1 MSYSTLNQL
10 QTRFEKKLDT
20 YLEALSS
27 SSSTIIEAMRYSSQA
42 KSKRLR
48 PLLVYA
54 TGLHLGIDINALDST
69 AIAIELMHT
78 YSLIHDDLPAMD
90 DDDLRRGKPSCHIH
104 FDEATAILAGD
115 ALQNLAIEGLLED
128 PIIESSTK
136 NKMTIHLLRASGY
149 QGMIAG
155 QCLDI
160 ELLDSPTL
168 NINTLQEIHLLKTA
182 CLLNA
187 CIKLPLLL
195 ADNVDMITK
204 KRLDQVGSYLG
215 LAFQI
220 QDDYLDKY
228 GNSEQLG
235 KQQGSDINT
244 NKKTFADFYEQEALN
259 ELIEQYYDQI
269 HAAVGTEGSPILVE
283 LITKLKNR
291 QW

>member
-1 MSYSTLNQL
+1 MTHLTLKSLQIHFNKQL
-10 QTRFEKKLDT
+10 DG
-20 YLEALSS
+20 YLSNLSS
-27 SSSTIIEAMRYSSQA
+27 PSNTIIDAMRYSSLS

-54 TGLHLGIDINALDST
+54 TGLHLNIELATLDSI

-90 DDDLRRGKPSCHIH
+90 DDDLRRGKPSSHIQ
-104 FDEATAILAGD
+104 FNEATAILAGD
-115 ALQNLAIEGLLED
+115 ALQNLAIEAVLEEPLTSD
-128 PIIESSTK
+128 TKK
-136 NKMTIHLLRASGY
+136 NKMAIYLLRASGY

-155 QCLDI
+155 QCLDM
-160 ELLDSPTL
+160 ELLDSPSLTL
-168 NINTLQEIHLLKTA
+168 STLQEIHLLKTA

-204 KRLDQVGSYLG
+204 KRLDQLGSNLG

-220 QDDYLDKY
+220 QDDYLDRY
-228 GNSEQLG
+228 GDSQTLG
-235 KQQGSDINT
+235 KQQGSDLT
-244 NKKTFADFYEQEALN
+244 SHKKTFADFYPQAEHAAL
-259 ELIEQYYDQI
+259 IAQYYQQAE
-269 HAAVGTEGSPILVE
+269 HALEGNKSGIFQE
-283 LITKLKNR
+283 LLEKLKIR